1 MIVALVME
9 VTTGLFTGAARAHG
23 LLASL
28 LFRVGRTDGKSLWN
42 ITKRCLSYVFSLL
55 LLLLPDVDP

>member
-9 VTTGLFTGAARAHG
+9 VTTGLFTGAATAHG

-28 LFRVGRTDGKSLWN
+28 LFRVVRTGGKSLWN
-42 ITKRCLSYVFSLL
+42 VTKRC
-55 LLLLPDVDP
+55 

>member
-9 VTTGLFTGAARAHG
+9 VTTGLFTGAATAHG

-28 LFRVGRTDGKSLWN
+28 LFWVGRTDGKSLWN
-42 ITKRCLSYVFSLL
+42 ITKRCLSFVSPLF
-55 LLLLPDVDP
+55 LLPNVDP

>member
-9 VTTGLFTGAARAHG
+9 VTTGLFTGAATAHG

-28 LFRVGRTDGKSLWN
+28 LLRVPRADGKSLWN
-42 ITKRCLSYVFSLL
+42 VTKGWFILCCPLL
-55 LLLLPDVDP
+55 LLLSVDP